1 MMPGMRPPMPQPL
14 AMKLGTELYHFILY
28 SFIIDWLSDS
38 CQCYMHLFCCLL
50 LGVLSLLREGMLRVS
65 RAQPVIT
72 TANLGVFICILPPFS
87 TQALPGMYPGHAGC
101 PVSVMGRSLEQ
112 RNQQSCRMLPY
123 SPDLAVDSFTCCEVP
138 PNPVHSPY
146 PGLGGAG
153 NASPP

>member
-1 MMPGMRPPMPQPL
+1 MMPGMSPPMPQPL

-38 CQCYMHLFCCLL
+38 LHLFCCLL